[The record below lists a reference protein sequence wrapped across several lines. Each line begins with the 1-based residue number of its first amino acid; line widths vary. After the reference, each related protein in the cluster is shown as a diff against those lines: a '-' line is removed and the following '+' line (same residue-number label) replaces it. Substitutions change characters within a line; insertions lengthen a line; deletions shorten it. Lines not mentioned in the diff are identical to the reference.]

1 MDDAYDE
8 REEELSTITAIYPEL
23 IVQGGHSVS
32 LDLPVTPSSP
42 LLVRFMPQQSTN
54 NDVAL
59 NSNGDCARTPST
71 AYVEHDVRFAH
82 LPSLKAKIDLPD
94 GYPTDHPPVANLS
107 TDHDWLPAAKVKE
120 LEEHVKVLWEEYG
133 RCQTL
138 FTYID
143 HLQQATEQGFDL
155 DQSPDGCLTLPTT
168 LEQPLVDFDKSTK
181 LSVFNE
187 GTYDCGICLEPKKGV
202 SCYRLERCGH
212 VFCCQCLQDFYNNA
226 IKEGDIATVRCLD
239 PSCGKDLGGVRQ
251 RKVQRPLHPR
261 ELLAMGIEETTARRY
276 VEMKRKKR
284 LESDK
289 NTIYCPRDHCK
300 HPARSSK
307 YPPVPANLTDY
318 PDSDSDAESS
328 KDKGSEATYD
338 PNDRLAIC
346 ENPKC
351 RLAFCRT
358 CYKSWHG
365 PLQRCHPRDPTELS
379 AEEKASYDY
388 IAKNTS
394 PCPYCNAATSKTQGC
409 NHMRCYQC
417 DTHFCYL
424 CGDWLDAGN
433 PYQHFNRAG
442 FPCYQRL
449 WDMEGGDNG
458 EGNAFVGARHWEQ
471 MAREVAREADEA
483 DARALQLEED
493 ARAGQV
499 LNQQED
505 DMVAG
510 FARAD
515 LGGENGENLRLA
527 LLEGPLPAVNPVLRR
542 QMLNDN
548 GGAAPAVAAPAVANA
563 APGPAAERARRGRG
577 RGNPFRP
584 PAANQQGAAIRAH
597 ERGGRGRGRANLANG
612 PIHRHGPAVGQDH
625 AREDAEIQRFV
636 ELALRDEEE
645 GWDSDELGDEEGFV
659 IR

>member
-1 MDDAYDE
+1 
-8 REEELSTITAIYPEL
+8 
-23 IVQGGHSVS
+23 
-32 LDLPVTPSSP
+32 
-42 LLVRFMPQQSTN
+42 
-54 NDVAL
+54 
-59 NSNGDCARTPST
+59 
-71 AYVEHDVRFAH
+71 
-82 LPSLKAKIDLPD
+82 
-94 GYPTDHPPVANLS
+94 
-107 TDHDWLPAAKVKE
+107 
-120 LEEHVKVLWEEYG
+120 
-133 RCQTL
+133 
-138 FTYID
+138 
-143 HLQQATEQGFDL
+143 
-155 DQSPDGCLTLPTT
+155 
-168 LEQPLVDFDKSTK
+168 
-181 LSVFNE
+181 
-187 GTYDCGICLEPKKGV
+187 
-202 SCYRLERCGH
+202 
-212 VFCCQCLQDFYNNA
+212 
-226 IKEGDIATVRCLD
+226 
-239 PSCGKDLGGVRQ
+239 
-251 RKVQRPLHPR
+251 
-261 ELLAMGIEETTARRY
+261 MGIDDTTARRY

-307 YPPVPANLTDY
+307 YPPVPANLADY
-318 PDSDSDAESS
+318 PDSDSDTEAS
-328 KDKGSEATYD
+328 KNNDSDVTYD

-351 RLAFCRT
+351 RLAFCRV

-424 CGDWLDAGN
+424 CGDWLSPDN

-483 DARALQLEED
+483 DARALQAEED
-493 ARAGQV
+493 ARAGEILV
-499 LNQQED
+499 QQDE
-505 DMVAG
+505 VAI
-510 FARAD
+510 ARARIELANERQRQLED
-515 LGGENGENLRLA
+515 IEVHMRLA
-527 LLEGPLPAVNPVLRR
+527 LDEDAVR
-542 QMLNDN
+542 QD
-548 GGAAPAVAAPAVANA
+548 GIDADDGIIAAPP
-563 APGPAAERARRGRG
+563 PAERARRGRG

-584 PAANQQGAAIRAH
+584 AAANAQGAVVRAH

-612 PIHRHGPAVGQDH
+612 AVRRNAPAPQQDH
-625 AREDAEIQRFV
+625 AREEAELQRFV

-645 GWDSDELGDEEGFV
+645 GWDSDELGEEEVFV

>member
-1 MDDAYDE
+1 MADTYDE
-8 REEELSTITAIYPEL
+8 REEELSTIVAIYPEL
-23 IVQGGHSVS
+23 IIENKSAS
-32 LDLPVTPSSP
+32 LDVPVTPSTP
-42 LLVRFMPQQSTN
+42 LLVRF
-54 NDVAL
+54 VAA
-59 NSNGDCARTPST
+59 SPEAH
-71 AYVEHDVRFAH
+71 VEHDIYLSH
-82 LPSLKAKIDLPD
+82 LPSLKARIELPD
-94 GYPTDHPPVANLS
+94 DYPSEHPPTVNLTTDHG
-107 TDHDWLPAAKVKE
+107 WLPEATLRSLSEQVA
-120 LEEHVKVLWEEYG
+120 LLWEEYG
-133 RCQTL
+133 RCQIL

-143 HLQQATEQGFDL
+143 YLQQAAEQGFDL
-155 DQSPDGCLTLPTT
+155 DHLTLPDT
-168 LEQPLVDFDKSTK
+168 LERHLADFDKSTK

-202 SCYRLERCGH
+202 SCYKLERCGH
-212 VFCCQCLQDFYNNA
+212 VFCRQCLQDFYNNA

-251 RKVQRPLHPR
+251 RKIQRPLHPR
-261 ELLAMGIEETTARRY
+261 ELLAMGIDEPTARRY

-307 YPPVPANLTDY
+307 YPPIPENLADY
-318 PDSDSDAESS
+318 PDSSDNEGSS
-328 KDKGSEATYD
+328 KDKSPENASYD

-394 PCPYCNAATSKTQGC
+394 PCPYCNSPTSKTQGC

-424 CGDWLDAGN
+424 CGDWLDPGN
-433 PYQHFNRAG
+433 PYQHFNRGG

-449 WDMEGGDNG
+449 WDLQNGDNADG
-458 EGNAFVGARHWEQ
+458 EVGFVGARHWEQ
-471 MAREVAREADEA
+471 MAREAAREADEA
-483 DARALQLEED
+483 DARALQAEED
-493 ARAGQV
+493 ARRD
-499 LNQQED
+499 QED
-505 DMVAG
+505 GELA
-510 FARAD
+510 ARLAQVD
-515 LGGENGENLRLA
+515 VNGEDGNPA
-527 LLEGPLPAVNPVLRR
+527 PPAPAPLPLAA
-542 QMLNDN
+542 
-548 GGAAPAVAAPAVANA
+548 GGNAPPAPA
-563 APGPAAERARRGRG
+563 PAAERARRGRG

-584 PAANQQGAAIRAH
+584 PVANAQGAAVRAH
-597 ERGGRGRGRANLANG
+597 ERGAGGGRGGGGARGRGHPALANG
-612 PIHRHGPAVGQDH
+612 AVHRHAPAPQQEH
-625 AREDAEIQRFV
+625 AREEAEIQRFI
-636 ELALRDEEE
+636 EMAQRDEED

>member
-1 MDDAYDE
+1 MDDPYDE

-23 IVQGGHSVS
+23 VVQGAHSVS
-32 LDLPVTPSSP
+32 LDLPITPSSP
-42 LLVRFMPQQSTN
+42 LLARFVPQQASK
-54 NDVAL
+54 NDTA
-59 NSNGDCARTPST
+59 SSHNGTYAHTLAT
-71 AYVEHDVRFAH
+71 AHVEHDVRLSH
-82 LPSLKAKIDLPD
+82 LPSLTAKIELPD
-94 GYPTDHPPVANLS
+94 GYPSEHPPVASLG
-107 TDHDWLPAAKVKE
+107 TDHDWLPTAKLKA
-120 LEEHVKVLWEEYG
+120 LEDQVKVLWEEYG
-133 RCQTL
+133 RCQIL
-138 FTYID
+138 YTYID
-143 HLQQATEQGFDL
+143 HLQQAAESGFDL
-155 DQSPDGCLTLPTT
+155 DQSAEGCLTLPMT

-187 GTYDCGICLEPKKGV
+187 DTYDCGICLEPKKGA
-202 SCYRLERCGH
+202 SCYKLERCGH
-212 VFCCQCLQDFYNNA
+212 VFCRQCLQDFYNNA

-239 PSCGKDLGGVRQ
+239 PSCGKDMGGVRQ

-261 ELLAMGIEETTARRY
+261 ELLAMGIDETTARRY

-307 YPPVPANLTDY
+307 YPPVPENLADY
-318 PDSDSDAESS
+318 PDSDSDTESS
-328 KDKGSEATYD
+328 KNKDSSDATYD

-351 RLAFCRT
+351 RLAFCRV

-417 DTHFCYL
+417 NTHFCYL
-424 CGDWLDAGN
+424 CGDWLSPDN

-442 FPCYQRL
+442 MPCYQRL

-471 MAREVAREADEA
+471 MAREAAREADEA
-483 DARALQLEED
+483 DARALQAEED

-499 LNQQED
+499 LIIADADAEEGELMAAVVQDNEQDRRVWERAVA
-505 DMVAG
+505 DMRMA
-510 FARAD
+510 
-515 LGGENGENLRLA
+515 NLRMI
-527 LLEGPLPAVNPVLRR
+527 ENPVGANRP
-542 QMLNDN
+542 
-548 GGAAPAVAAPAVANA
+548 GGNA
-563 APGPAAERARRGRG
+563 APPPPPPALAPAQPARRGRG

-584 PAANQQGAAIRAH
+584 PAANGQGAAVRAH

-612 PIHRHGPAVGQDH
+612 AVRRNAPAPEQEH
-625 AREDAEIQRFV
+625 AREEGELRRFV
-636 ELALRDEEE
+636 ELALNDEEE
-645 GWDSDELGDEEGFV
+645 GWDSDELGEEEEFV

>member
-8 REEELSTITAIYPEL
+8 REEELSTIIAIYPEL
-23 IVQGGHSVS
+23 IAQGGNLVS

-42 LLVRFMPQQSTN
+42 LLVRFAPQQPSN
-54 NDVAL
+54 NGADA
-59 NSNGDCARTPST
+59 NSNGTYAQTLAT
-71 AYVEHDVRFAH
+71 AYVEHDVRLSH
-82 LPSLKAKIDLPD
+82 LPSLKAKIELPE
-94 GYPTDHPPVANLS
+94 GYPSEHPPVASLA
-107 TDHDWLPAAKVKE
+107 TDHDWLPTAKLRA
-120 LEEHVKVLWEEYG
+120 LEDQVKVLWEEYG
-133 RCQTL
+133 RCQIL
-138 FTYID
+138 YTYID
-143 HLQQATEQGFDL
+143 HLQQAAESGFDL
-155 DQSPDGCLTLPTT
+155 DQSVEGCLTLLTT
-168 LEQPLVDFDKSTK
+168 LEKPLVDFDKSTK

-202 SCYRLERCGH
+202 SCYKLERCGH
-212 VFCCQCLQDFYNNA
+212 VFCRQCLQDFYNNA
-226 IKEGDIATVRCLD
+226 IKEGDVATVRCLD
-239 PSCGKDLGGVRQ
+239 PTCGKDLGGVRQ

-261 ELLAMGIEETTARRY
+261 ELLAMGIDETTARRY

-300 HPARSSK
+300 HPARSNK
-307 YPPVPANLTDY
+307 YPPVPANLADY
-318 PDSDSDAESS
+318 PDSDSDTESS
-328 KDKGSEATYD
+328 KNKDSDVTYD

-351 RLAFCRT
+351 RLAFCRV

-424 CGDWLDAGN
+424 CGDWLSPDN
-433 PYQHFNRAG
+433 PYQHFNRPG

-449 WDMEGGDNG
+449 WDMEGGDNE

-483 DARALQLEED
+483 DARALQAEED
-493 ARAGQV
+493 ARAGEILV
-499 LNQQED
+499 QQDE
-505 DMVAG
+505 AAI
-510 FARAD
+510 ARARID
-515 LGGENGENLRLA
+515 LANERQRQLEDIEVHMRLA
-527 LLEGPLPAVNPVLRR
+527 LDEDAVR
-542 QMLNDN
+542 QEDIDAADAII
-548 GGAAPAVAAPAVANA
+548 AAPP
-563 APGPAAERARRGRG
+563 PAERARRGRG

-584 PAANQQGAAIRAH
+584 VAANAQGAAVRAH

-612 PIHRHGPAVGQDH
+612 AVRRNAPAPQQEH
-625 AREDAEIQRFV
+625 AREEAELQRFV

-645 GWDSDELGDEEGFV
+645 GWDSDELGEEEGFV

>member
-1 MDDAYDE
+1 MDDTSDE
-8 REEELSTITAIYPEL
+8 REEEVSSIIAIYPEL
-23 IVQGGHSVS
+23 IVHGGHSVS

-42 LLVRFMPQQSTN
+42 LLARFVPQQASNNEVASDTN
-54 NDVAL
+54 GTHAQNVA
-59 NSNGDCARTPST
+59 T
-71 AYVEHDVRFAH
+71 AYVEHDVRLSH

-94 GYPTDHPPVANLS
+94 GYPSEHPPVASLA
-107 TDHDWLPAAKVKE
+107 TDHDWLPAAKLKE
-120 LEEHVKVLWEEYG
+120 LEDQVKVLWEEYG
-133 RCQTL
+133 RCQIL
-138 FTYID
+138 YTYID
-143 HLQQATEQGFDL
+143 HLQQTAESGFDL
-155 DQSPDGCLTLPTT
+155 DQSAEGCLTLPVT
-168 LEQPLVDFDKSTK
+168 LEQPLIDFDKSTK

-187 GTYDCGICLEPKKGV
+187 GTYDCGICLEPKKGS
-202 SCYRLERCGH
+202 SCYKLERCGH
-212 VFCCQCLQDFYNNA
+212 VFCRQCLQDFYNNA
-226 IKEGDIATVRCLD
+226 IKEGDIVTVRCLD

-261 ELLAMGIEETTARRY
+261 ELLAMGIDETTARRY

-307 YPPVPANLTDY
+307 YPPVPENLADY
-318 PDSDSDAESS
+318 PDSDSDTESS
-328 KDKGSEATYD
+328 KNKDSDVTYD

-424 CGDWLDAGN
+424 CGDWLNPEN

-442 FPCYQRL
+442 LPCYQRL

-471 MAREVAREADEA
+471 MAREAAREADEEE
-483 DARALQLEED
+483 ARALQAEED
-493 ARAGQV
+493 ARAGEM
-499 LNQQED
+499 LNQQE
-505 DMVAG
+505 AG
-510 FARAD
+510 DRVIRPQDVHAFGFPDVMAEFAVPVI
-515 LGGENGENLRLA
+515 
-527 LLEGPLPAVNPVLRR
+527 PL
-542 QMLNDN
+542 DF
-548 GGAAPAVAAPAVANA
+548 GAAQV
-563 APGPAAERARRGRG
+563 ERPNRGRGRG

-584 PAANQQGAAIRAH
+584 PAANGQGAAVRAH

-612 PIHRHGPAVGQDH
+612 AVRRNAPAPQQEHD
-625 AREDAEIQRFV
+625 REEAELQRFV
-636 ELALRDEEE
+636 ELALRDEED

>member
-23 IVQGGHSVS
+23 IVQGGNSVS

-42 LLVRFMPQQSTN
+42 LLVRFAPQQPSDSNAASNTNGN
-54 NDVAL
+54 NDQAL
-59 NSNGDCARTPST
+59 AT
-71 AYVEHDVRFAH
+71 AYIEHDVRLSH
-82 LPSLKAKIDLPD
+82 LPSLKAKIELPD
-94 GYPTDHPPVANLS
+94 GYPSEHPPAASLA
-107 TDHDWLPAAKVKE
+107 TDHDWLPAAKLKS
-120 LEEHVKVLWEEYG
+120 LEDQVEVLWEEYG

-138 FTYID
+138 YTYID
-143 HLQQATEQGFDL
+143 HLQQAAESGFDF
-155 DQSPDGCLTLPTT
+155 DQSAEGCLTLPTT

-187 GTYDCGICLEPKKGV
+187 GTYDCGVCLEPKKGA
-202 SCYRLERCGH
+202 SCYKLERCGH
-212 VFCCQCLQDFYNNA
+212 VFCRQCLQDFYNNA
-226 IKEGDIATVRCLD
+226 IKEGDVATVRCLD

-261 ELLAMGIEETTARRY
+261 ELLAMGIDETTARRY

-307 YPPVPANLTDY
+307 YPPVPANLADY
-318 PDSDSDAESS
+318 PDSDSDTESS
-328 KDKGSEATYD
+328 KNKDSGVTYD

-424 CGDWLDAGN
+424 CGDWLDPGN

-471 MAREVAREADEA
+471 MALEVAREADEA
-483 DARALQLEED
+483 EARALQAEED
-493 ARAGQV
+493 ARAEEI
-499 LNQQED
+499 LNQQG
-505 DMVAG
+505 G
-510 FARAD
+510 FI
-515 LGGENGENLRLA
+515 
-527 LLEGPLPAVNPVLRR
+527 PPQHVNPLRIIPDE
-542 QMLNDN
+542 MVHLNVREI
-548 GGAAPAVAAPAVANA
+548 PPEM
-563 APGPAAERARRGRG
+563 PPPAERARRGRG

-584 PAANQQGAAIRAH
+584 PAANEQGAAVRAH

-612 PIHRHGPAVGQDH
+612 PVRRNAPAPEQEH
-625 AREDAEIQRFV
+625 AREEAELQRFV

-645 GWDSDELGDEEGFV
+645 EWDSDELGEEDGFV

>member
-1 MDDAYDE
+1 MADAYDE

-23 IVQGGHSVS
+23 IVEGSQSAL
-32 LDLPVTPSSP
+32 LDLPVTPSTP
-42 LLVRFMPQQSTN
+42 LLVRFVPQRPSATDANGGNYAQAA
-54 NDVAL
+54 AL
-59 NSNGDCARTPST
+59 
-71 AYVEHDVRFAH
+71 AYVEHDVYLSH
-82 LPSLKAKIDLPD
+82 LPSLRARIELPD
-94 GYPTDHPPVANLS
+94 GYPSEHPPIVNLA
-107 TDHDWLPAAKVKE
+107 TDHDWLPKAKLHSLSEKVAA
-120 LEEHVKVLWEEYG
+120 LWEEYG
-133 RCQTL
+133 RCQIL

-143 HLQQATEQGFDL
+143 YLQQAAEQGFDL
-155 DQSPDGCLTLPTT
+155 DQSSDGCLTLPDT
-168 LEQPLVDFDKSTK
+168 LERPLTDFDKSTK
-181 LSVFNE
+181 LSVFNQ

-202 SCYRLERCGH
+202 SCYKLERCGH
-212 VFCCQCLQDFYNNA
+212 VFCRQCLQDFYNNA

-261 ELLAMGIEETTARRY
+261 ELLAMGIDEPTARRY

-300 HPARSSK
+300 HPARSAK
-307 YPPVPANLTDY
+307 YPPIPENLADY
-318 PDSDSDAESS
+318 PDSASDTEGSS
-328 KDKGSEATYD
+328 TKDKSSGDATYD

-346 ENPKC
+346 ENLKC

-394 PCPYCNAATSKTQGC
+394 PCPYCNSPTSKTQGC

-424 CGDWLDAGN
+424 CGDWLDPGN
-433 PYQHFNRAG
+433 PYRHFNRSG

-449 WDMEGGDNG
+449 WDLNTGDNG
-458 EGNAFVGARHWEQ
+458 DGEVVFVGARHWEQ

-483 DARALQLEED
+483 DARALQAEED
-493 ARAGQV
+493 ARAGEMLV
-499 LNQQED
+499 RQEEED
-505 DMVAG
+505 LAAGVA
-510 FARAD
+510 RVNVND
-515 LGGENGENLRLA
+515 IDQ
-527 LLEGPLPAVNPVLRR
+527 PPPA
-542 QMLNDN
+542 
-548 GGAAPAVAAPAVANA
+548 AAAPAVANA
-563 APGPAAERARRGRG
+563 PPARRGRG

-584 PAANQQGAAIRAH
+584 PAANGQGAVVRAH
-597 ERGGRGRGRANLANG
+597 ERGNRGRGRPTLANG
-612 PIHRHGPAVGQDH
+612 VVHHRHDPAPQQEH
-625 AREDAEIQRFV
+625 AREEAEIQRFV
-636 ELALRDEEE
+636 EMALRDEED
-645 GWDSDELGDEEGFV
+645 GWDSDELGEEEGFV

>member
-1 MDDAYDE
+1 MDDGYDE
-8 REEELSTITAIYPEL
+8 REEELSTIAAIYPEL

-42 LLVRFMPQQSTN
+42 LLVRFVPQLSNIDGSAST
-54 NDVAL
+54 L
-59 NSNGDCARTPST
+59 NGNYAQTLST
-71 AYVEHDVRFAH
+71 AYIEHDVRLSH

-94 GYPTDHPPVANLS
+94 GYPSEHPPVASLS
-107 TDHDWLPAAKVKE
+107 TDHNWLPSAKLKD
-120 LEEHVKVLWEEYG
+120 LEEQVKVLWEEYG

-143 HLQQATEQGFDL
+143 HLQQAAEQGFDL
-155 DQSPDGCLTLPTT
+155 DESADGCLTLPAT
-168 LEQPLVDFDKSTK
+168 LEQPFIDFDKSTK

-202 SCYRLERCGH
+202 SCYKLERCGH

-226 IKEGDIATVRCLD
+226 IKEGDIATVRCLA

-251 RKVQRPLHPR
+251 RKIQRPLHPR
-261 ELLAMGIEETTARRY
+261 ELLAMGIDETTARRY

-307 YPPVPANLTDY
+307 YPPVPANLADY
-318 PDSDSDAESS
+318 PDSDSDMESS
-328 KDKGSEATYD
+328 KDKGSDATYD

-379 AEEKASYDY
+379 AEEQASYDY

-409 NHMRCYQC
+409 NHMRCYQG

-483 DARALQLEED
+483 DARALQQEED
-493 ARAGQV
+493 ARAGQI
-499 LNQQED
+499 LNQREN

-510 FARAD
+510 IAR
-515 LGGENGENLRLA
+515 
-527 LLEGPLPAVNPVLRR
+527 VNPGEGIGQEGLPPVVNRVLRR
-542 QMLNDN
+542 QILNDN
-548 GGAAPAVAAPAVANA
+548 DGAVPVVVVNA
-563 APGPAAERARRGRG
+563 APPPAAERARRARG

-584 PAANQQGAAIRAH
+584 PAANEQGAAIRAH
-597 ERGGRGRGRANLANG
+597 ERGGRGRGRANLVNG
-612 PIHRHGPAVGQDH
+612 PVHRHGPAVEQEH
-625 AREDAEIQRFV
+625 AREEAELQRFV